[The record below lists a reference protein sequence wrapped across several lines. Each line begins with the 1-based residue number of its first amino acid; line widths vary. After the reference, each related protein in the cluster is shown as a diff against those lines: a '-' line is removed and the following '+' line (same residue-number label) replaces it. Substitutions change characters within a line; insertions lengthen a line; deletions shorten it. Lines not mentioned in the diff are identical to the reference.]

1 MLCIVRN
8 DLDQSLWTGSN
19 TLAAGYALFLVY
31 NSYAVY
37 NMDRVKLTCL
47 YAGAIA
53 HTAVS
58 ACLFAGA
65 RSYGYHGTIGNSI
78 VVVLYVCLGVVL
90 TAAGIYEPLVDL
102 AGCGATTPLTG
113 FGYSLAKG
121 VQKAVDERG
130 LIGAITGGLTGT
142 AGGITVAI
150 VSGLIIG
157 ALFKEK
163 EK

>member
-1 MLCIVRN
+1 MIYLWVFLIGGGLCVIAQLLI
-8 DLDQSLWTGSN
+8 DYT
-19 TLAAGYALFLVY
+19 
-31 NSYAVY
+31 
-37 NMDRVKLTCL
+37 KLTP
-47 YAGAIA
+47 
-53 HTAVS
+53 
-58 ACLFAGA
+58 A
-65 RSYGYHGTIGNSI
+65 RIL
-78 VVVLYVCLGVVL
+78 VLYVCLGVVL

>member
-1 MLCIVRN
+1 MIYLWVFLIAGGLCVIAQLLI
-8 DLDQSLWTGSN
+8 DYT
-19 TLAAGYALFLVY
+19 
-31 NSYAVY
+31 
-37 NMDRVKLTCL
+37 KLTP
-47 YAGAIA
+47 
-53 HTAVS
+53 
-58 ACLFAGA
+58 A
-65 RSYGYHGTIGNSI
+65 RIL
-78 VVVLYVCLGVVL
+78 VLYVCLGVVL

>member
-1 MLCIVRN
+1 MIYLWAFLIGGGLCVIAQLLI
-8 DLDQSLWTGSN
+8 DYT
-19 TLAAGYALFLVY
+19 
-31 NSYAVY
+31 
-37 NMDRVKLTCL
+37 KLTP
-47 YAGAIA
+47 
-53 HTAVS
+53 
-58 ACLFAGA
+58 A
-65 RSYGYHGTIGNSI
+65 RIL
-78 VVVLYVCLGVVL
+78 VLYVCLGVVL
-90 TAAGIYEPLVDL
+90 TAVGVYEPLVNL

-130 LIGAITGGLTGT
+130 LIGAIIGGLTGT